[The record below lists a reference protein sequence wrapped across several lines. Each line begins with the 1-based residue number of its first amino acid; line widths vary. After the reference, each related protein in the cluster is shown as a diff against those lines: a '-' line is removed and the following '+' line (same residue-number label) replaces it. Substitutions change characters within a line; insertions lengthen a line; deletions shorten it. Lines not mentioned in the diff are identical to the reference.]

1 MATIRASIAP
11 QANEVTE
18 ATRRSIFDAIQMG
31 DAKWYGRLDDID
43 FLIRIFDLSALPST
57 DSRHANMAGDI
68 SRHRLMN
75 EDWAEDWV
83 FSDRRLN
90 LRHGPDEVFLRFL
103 CEMVHP
109 VVRTGEDEIDG
120 LVANFNRY
128 LTKDG
133 FQIFPVD
140 YVSGR
145 RIFAASRALPG
156 VQSAIV
162 GARAIADELSSEHV
176 TAQITRMQ
184 TNIDADPALAI
195 GSAKEFVESLCK
207 AILAARRVKVSG
219 REDFAQLSNMTREAL
234 GLKVNPKADVTLKS
248 LPAPWPR

>member
-1 MATIRASIAP
+1 MPTVKSSIVP
-11 QANEVTE
+11 QASEVTE

-43 FLIRIFDLSALPST
+43 FLARIFDLDSLLST

-68 SRHRLMN
+68 SRHRFLN
-75 EDWAEDWV
+75 DDWAEEWV

-90 LRHGPDEVFLRFL
+90 LLHGPDETFLGFL

-128 LTKDG
+128 LAKDG

-145 RIFAASRALPG
+145 RLFAASRALPG
-156 VQSAIV
+156 VQSTIV
-162 GARAIADELSSEHV
+162 GARAIADELSSE
-176 TAQITRMQ
+176 
-184 TNIDADPALAI
+184 LA
-195 GSAKEFVESLCK
+195 
-207 AILAARRVKVSG
+207 
-219 REDFAQLSNMTREAL
+219 
-234 GLKVNPKADVTLKS
+234 
-248 LPAPWPR
+248 